1 MKAAYLKAHHEF
13 ELRDVSL
20 PELPDDE
27 VLVKVNAC
35 GFCGHDKILADYR
48 AEDWEPFGHEF
59 AGVVEK
65 TGSKVT
71 NLKAGDRVV
80 VMTSMFVTNPLSDF
94 VLDGRPDLAYE
105 SLVDYVN
112 RPHVEMGFS
121 ERTLVPECLCYKFD
135 GISDEEACFA
145 EPMGVAAD
153 LVKTADIK
161 LGNDVVLMGCG
172 AIGLMA
178 LQMARASGARKIWA
192 VELSGSTKKAEL
204 ALEYGADEV
213 IFSDEVDLQKYPWP
227 KGGVDRVLVTTPP
240 KTIDLATRICRP
252 GGIVAFLGIGYGER
266 GMVTFD
272 SNVVHLNKLQIRG
285 SNAMPALYF
294 PFVFDMMHA
303 GFVKVDK
310 MITNTFS
317 LDEAPEALKKFL
329 DDQANT
335 CKAVMINK

>member
-13 ELRDVSL
+13 ELRDVTL

-35 GFCGHDKILADYR
+35 GFCGHDKILADYK
-48 AEDWEPFGHEF
+48 AENWEPFGHEF
-59 AGVVEK
+59 AGVIEK
-65 TGSKVT
+65 TGSKVK
-71 NLKAGDRVV
+71 NLQIGDRVV
-80 VMTSMFVTNPLSDF
+80 VMTSMFVTDPLSDF

-121 ERTLVPECLCYKFD
+121 ERTLVPACLCYKFD
-135 GISDEEACFA
+135 GIPDEEACFA

-153 LVKTADIK
+153 LVKTADVK

-178 LQMARASGARKIWA
+178 LQMAKASGARKIWA
-192 VELSGSTKKAEL
+192 VELSGSKKKAEL

-317 LDEAPEALKKFL
+317 LDEAPKALKEFL